1 MSTAV
6 ASPPRPQLESLS
18 PTTGELVGVV
28 SRADAR
34 SVQAAVDDAAA
45 IQPFWAELPLA
56 DRARYMRRAAQVVID
71 RTGELG
77 ELIAREGGRPLAEA
91 QALEL
96 LPTVD
101 ALHWIADHG
110 PPVLRDER
118 VRARQIWLLGKRH
131 RHVREPLGVVGVIS
145 SSRSAWLGPF
155 LQTAIALMAG
165 NGVVLKPAPEAALV
179 GGRVERA
186 FVRAGVPEGLVGV
199 VHGGAEAGESLVEAR
214 GVAKVLFSGSSG
226 AGRRVEVGCSGQ
238 ARGAVLELG
247 GKDPQLVLADAR
259 LERAIAGTLWGAFA
273 NAGQSR
279 ASIERVYVA
288 REVAEPFLEGLVRSA
303 GAMRLGDPL
312 AAETE
317 VGPLLSAERS
327 ERVREVE
334 DEAVAAGATLRCGGP
349 TEIAGLERAAFFAPA
364 VLTGVS
370 RDVRVAREPV
380 SGPVVYVTSVD
391 SEEEAIALA
400 NDSPYGLGAS
410 VWTRDRARGE
420 RIARR
425 IQAGMVWVNDHR
437 YSHGAA
443 QCAWGGTGGS
453 GTGRFHGEP
462 GFRECVE
469 IKLVA
474 SDAARFARPWWPPRA
489 RSLPAAAEAT
499 ARLLYGRDRDRVPAL
514 RAGARPLARAGGHV
528 LRELIRF

>member
-1 MSTAV
+1 MATV
-6 ASPPRPQLESLS
+6 GASARPQLESLN

-28 SRADAR
+28 PRADAE
-34 SVQAAVDDAAA
+34 SVQAAVDDAVS
-45 IQPFWAELPLA
+45 IQPYWAQLPLA

-101 ALHWIADHG
+101 ALHWIADRG
-110 PPVLRDER
+110 PRLLRDER
-118 VRARQIWLLGKRH
+118 VRTRQVWLLGKRH

-165 NGVVLKPAPEAALV
+165 AGVVLKPAPGAALV

-186 FVRAGVPEGLVGV
+186 FVRAGVPEGLIGV
-199 VHGGAEAGESLVEAR
+199 VHGGDEVGAALTEAR
-214 GVAKVLFSGSSG
+214 GVAKVFFTGSAR
-226 AGRRVEVGCSGQ
+226 AGRRVEAACSRQG
-238 ARGAVLELG
+238 RRAVLELG
-247 GKDPQLVLADAR
+247 GKDPQIVLADAR
-259 LERAIAGTLWGAFA
+259 VERAVAGTLWGAFS

-288 REVAEPFLEGLVRSA
+288 REVAEPFLEGLIRGA
-303 GAMRLGDPL
+303 GALRLGDPL
-312 AAETE
+312 AGDIE
-317 VGPLLSAERS
+317 VGPLLSGERF
-327 ERVREVE
+327 ERVREVVE
-334 DEAVAAGATLRCGGP
+334 EAEAAGATLRCGGP
-349 TEIAGLERAAFFAPA
+349 TDIQGLWRASFFAPA
-364 VLTGVS
+364 VLT
-370 RDVRVAREPV
+370 DVRPDMRVAYEPV
-380 SGPVVYVTSVD
+380 SGPVLTVTPVD

-425 IQAGMVWVNDHR
+425 LEAGMVWVNDHR
-437 YSHGAA
+437 YSHGAV

-474 SDAARFARPWWPPRA
+474 SDAARFTRPWWPPRA

-514 RAGARPLARAGGHV
+514 RAGARPLARAGGHI
-528 LRELIRF
+528 LRELMRR